1 MGLQQRGLN
10 QYQDLVQPS
19 PMLLLWVFFSPVL
32 KSKKLNGKN
41 VVCNQLTPRSL
52 QGTGTIVDMVPTM
65 YSDYTIFLE
74 DIRWTSNTL
83 NQLSRSY
90 DDYSSSF
97 PCIYFESNVQ
107 YYFSKI
113 TPNLIRKNLL
123 LEIEDA
129 VSLLTQVL
137 SRF

>member
-1 MGLQQRGLN
+1 MG
-10 QYQDLVQPS
+10 
-19 PMLLLWVFFSPVL
+19 VFLTSSQ
-32 KSKKLNGKN
+32 KQKLNGKN

-129 VSLLTQVL
+129 VSLLTQV
-137 SRF
+137 F